1 MKNHDENI
9 NRLTI
14 AIKEKIGKPVSVRV
28 VVATIESLGVRD
40 IDVPDDYGLSS
51 IRVLADLIYRDLTI
65 SPENIG
71 IKNKKEIESAEKDFS
86 TVQVSD
92 YLMVKAKI
100 FFEYYPKGIFH
111 LFPVLLQILAIVVFG
126 YSLWTYV
133 GFNHTQSTAVVLG
146 VIVGLVTSG
155 GFVQVIGRQASFF
168 WNHQDLK
175 QTKVTVDYFIKLG
188 VKSIF
193 FVLTS
198 IFVINSFLYLYP
210 IQFLFVVFVYAFLI
224 GLLLLIIAPVHV
236 IKQRWVVSV
245 AIFVATAVAIIL
257 KNYTILHI
265 YVTHWIG
272 IVVAIIISRLYINY
286 YFKKNIK
293 RKNQDSK
300 IVLKTPVMLYH
311 TYKYF
316 FYGILLYVFIFID
329 RIIAWSSSNFDQ
341 HIPFLVYFEKN
352 YELGMDLAILVF
364 LLLAGVMEYS
374 IAAFSKF
381 IELGQKQ
388 TSYKNKEQY
397 GKRLMKMYWQS
408 ISMLIIT
415 CIFIFILMYYIVT
428 ASWGYKGQFNEVL
441 DDVTIFVG
449 FAGGIGYFFLAWGML
464 NTLYLFTLS
473 QPSIPLKALVF
484 ACIINLLFGFFLS
497 RFVSYEYSVIG
508 MILGA
513 IIFCILTLK
522 QCIKFFKNLDY
533 YYYAAN

>member
-1 MKNHDENI
+1 MKNHDKNI

-28 VVATIESLGVRD
+28 VMATIESLGVRD
-40 IDVPDDYGLSS
+40 MDVPNDYGLSS
-51 IRVLADLIYRDLTI
+51 IRILADLIYRDLTT

-71 IKNKKEIESAEKDFS
+71 LKNKKELESAEKEFQ
-86 TVQVSD
+86 TLQISD

-100 FFEYYPKGIFH
+100 FIEHYPKGIFH
-111 LFPVLLQILAIVVFG
+111 LFPVLLQIIAIAVFG

-133 GFNHTQSTAVVLG
+133 GFNHIQSTAVVLG
-146 VIVGLVTSG
+146 VIVGLVSSG

-175 QTKVTVDYFIKLG
+175 QTKHIIDYFVRLG
-188 VKSIF
+188 VKSMFI
-193 FVLTS
+193 VLTS
-198 IFVINSFLYLYP
+198 IFIINSFFYLYP

-257 KNYTILHI
+257 KNFTNLHI
-265 YVTHWIG
+265 YFTHWIG
-272 IVVAIIISRLYINY
+272 ILVAIVIAKVYIDL
-286 YFKKNIK
+286 YFKINIK
-293 RKNQDSK
+293 KKNQDSK
-300 IVLKTPVMLYH
+300 ILLKTPVMLYH
-311 TYKYF
+311 TYRYF

-374 IAAFSKF
+374 IASFSKF

-388 TSYKNKEQY
+388 TSYKNREQY
-397 GKRLMKMYWQS
+397 SSRLMKMYWQS
-408 ISMLIIT
+408 IVMLVIT
-415 CIFIFILMYYIVT
+415 SALILLLMYFIVT
-428 ASWGYKGQFNEVL
+428 ASWGYRGQFNEVL
-441 DDVTIFVG
+441 GEVTIFVG

-473 QPSIPLKALVF
+473 QPSVPLKALIV
-484 ACIINLLFGFFLS
+484 ACIVNVISGFFLS
-497 RFVSYEYSVIG
+497 RFIAYEYSVIG
-508 MILGA
+508 MIIGA

-522 QCIKFFKNLDY
+522 QCMKFFKNLDY
-533 YYYAAN
+533 YYYASN